1 MTSPAFVRKALSK
14 ESSLINVLHWPN
26 HSVRL
31 ILFKHS
37 LSYFFSRPEALLKE
51 VYRYVHSQRL
61 TLIPLTSA
69 GVSGS
74 SVLHYILQSLYSFWV
89 GSTFHSFARWS
100 ICRTPFS
107 RPTLSL
113 HLAIADCLVPCV
125 RGSRDDQ
132 ACTTGTTNLPFQDKS
147 LLPELFNPS
156 PPGFLTDFVW
166 KARVPDDIQ
175 VKYWWNYSA
184 S

>member
-1 MTSPAFVRKALSK
+1 M
-14 ESSLINVLHWPN
+14 LHWPD
-26 HSVRL
+26 HSARL
-31 ILFKHS
+31 IQFKHS
-37 LSYFFSRPEALLKE
+37 LSYFFSRPEALPKE
-51 VYRYVHSQRL
+51 VYRHVHCQRL

-74 SVLHYILQSLYSFWV
+74 STLHYILQWLYSFLV
-89 GSTFHSFARWS
+89 GFTFHSFARWS

-107 RPTLSL
+107 CPTLSL
-113 HLAIADCLVPCV
+113 HLAILADCLAPYV

-132 ACTTGTTNLPFQDKS
+132 ACTTGRHFPFQDKF
-147 LLPELFNPS
+147 LLPEFFNPS
-156 PPGFLTDFVW
+156 LPGFLSDFGW
-166 KARVPDDIQ
+166 KARAPVDIQ